1 MDDLESV
8 PVRNRD
14 VAQRRAWDDLEIAL
28 DRDLPG
34 IEPKLADHFG
44 DADSRAHA
52 ALLAVDP
59 DSKAS
64 IENH

>member
-8 PVRNRD
+8 PVRNGD
-14 VAQRRAWDDLEIAL
+14 FAQGRARDDLEIAL
-28 DRDLPG
+28 DRNFPG
-34 IEPKLADHFG
+34 VEPELADHFG
-44 DADSRAHA
+44 DADSRPHA